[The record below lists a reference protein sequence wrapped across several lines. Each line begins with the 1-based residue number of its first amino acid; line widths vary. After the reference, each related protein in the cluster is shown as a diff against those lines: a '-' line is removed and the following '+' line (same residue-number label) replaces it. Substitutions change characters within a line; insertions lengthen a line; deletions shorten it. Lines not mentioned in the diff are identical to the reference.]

1 MLTLL
6 ETAEAIK
13 ALQTEPDIIASAC
26 EKVLGLNKIRTLDA
40 NALAK
45 HLIVYNIS
53 QGCSS
58 SILMEAL
65 AYALG
70 QMLAMKVVDGKE
82 EELISGLTE
91 VIRHEI
97 YSFQSF
103 EKKLK
108 SILPPEVLNAMA
120 DIFAKEVKGF
130 PK

>member
-13 ALQTEPDIIASAC
+13 ALRTEPDIIKQAC
-26 EKVLGLNKIRTLDA
+26 EKVLGLDKVRTLDA
-40 NALAK
+40 SALAK
-45 HLIVYNIS
+45 HLIIYNITS
-53 QGCSS
+53 GCSS
-58 SILMEAL
+58 AVLMEAL
-65 AYALG
+65 TYALG
-70 QMLAMKVVDGKE
+70 RISAMKVADGKE
-82 EELISGLTE
+82 EELISNLIE

-108 SILPPEVLNAMA
+108 SIFPAEVLSAMA
-120 DIFAKEVKGF
+120 NIVAKEIKGL

>member
-6 ETAEAIK
+6 ETTAAIK

-26 EKVLGLNKIRTLDA
+26 EKVLGLDKIRTLDA

-65 AYALG
+65 TYALG
-70 QMLAMKVVDGKE
+70 QISAMKVVDGKE

-108 SILPPEVLNAMA
+108 SILPPEVLKAVT
-120 DIFAKEVKGF
+120 DIFAKEIKGAS
-130 PK
+130 K